1 MAFLVWALVLVDP
14 INALGQGVGGRV
26 IVCGEVIGERH
37 DACGAGTALTTG
49 HRHLCREAA
58 AGQGAWAGGDAV
70 FAMRDGGM
78 LGMNNWN
85 HENLKNRTTK
95 RSAVLHWLEIRVE
108 VGIYLKRLFAKRLAR
123 AR

>member
-1 MAFLVWALVLVDP
+1 M
-14 INALGQGVGGRV
+14 
-26 IVCGEVIGERH
+26 CGEVIGERH
-37 DACGAGTALTTG
+37 DACGSGAALATG

-58 AGQGAWAGGDAV
+58 AGQGARAGCNAV
-70 FAMRDGGM
+70 FAMCDGRM

>member
-1 MAFLVWALVLVDP
+1 M
-14 INALGQGVGGRV
+14 
-26 IVCGEVIGERH
+26 CGEVIGERH
-37 DACGAGTALTTG
+37 DACCARAALATG

-58 AGQGAWAGGDAV
+58 TRQGTRASCNAV

-78 LGMNNWN
+78 LGMNSWN
-85 HENLKNRTTK
+85 HENLKKIERQN
-95 RSAVLHWLEIRVE
+95 AVLCALVEIREE